1 MYTCSPSGYFDSPMP
16 SALALLDHRVIV
28 GFHGCDQAT
37 ADRVLV
43 TGEPMKPSS
52 NQWDWLGEGIY
63 FWEQNPERA
72 WEFAE
77 EQRNRGK
84 IANPSVIG
92 AFIHLGRCFD
102 LARSESTAAL
112 GGAHAD
118 LLPRLAAIGAPVPVN
133 RPGRGGGDDL
143 LLRELDC
150 AVLNFYLRD
159 ADSTLGR
166 GGRFHQTV
174 RGVFVEGVPAFPGAA
189 IFTKTHTQVAVRDPS
204 VIVGY
209 FRPSRYTALGA

>member
-1 MYTCSPSGYFDSPMP
+1 MP
-16 SALALLDHRVIV
+16 SPLALLDHRVIV

-72 WEFAE
+72 WQFAE
-77 EQRNRGK
+77 EQRARGK
-84 IANPSVIG
+84 ITNPSVIG

-102 LARSESTAAL
+102 LTRSAATGALAGAYGGLRAAADAL
-112 GGAHAD
+112 GNPLPSNRSGA
-118 LLPRLAAIGAPVPVN
+118 GA
-133 RPGRGGGDDL
+133 GDDL
-143 LLRELDC
+143 LLRDLDC
-150 AVLNFYLRD
+150 AVLNFHLRA
-159 ADSTLGR
+159 ADRSEGGGST
-166 GGRFHQTV
+166 FYQTV
-174 RGVFVEGVPAFPGAA
+174 RGVFVEGEPAYPGAS

-209 FRPSRYTALGA
+209 FRPSRYTLLGA

>member
-1 MYTCSPSGYFDSPMP
+1 MP
-16 SALALLDHRVIV
+16 SPLALLDHRVIV

-72 WEFAE
+72 WQFAE
-77 EQRNRGK
+77 EQRACGK

-102 LARSESTAAL
+102 LARTEATAAL
-112 GGAHAD
+112 GGAHAA
-118 LLPRLAAIGAPVPVN
+118 LLREFTAVGAPVPVN
-133 RPGRGGGDDL
+133 RSGGGRGDDL
-143 LLRELDC
+143 LLRDLDC
-150 AVLNFYLRD
+150 AVLNFHLRD
-159 ADSTLGR
+159 IDAAHGH
-166 GGRFHQTV
+166 GAAYYQTV
-174 RGVFVEGVPAFPGAA
+174 RGVFVEGVPAFPGAS
-189 IFTKTHTQVAVRDPS
+189 IFTKAHTQVAVRDPA

-209 FRPSRYTALGA
+209 FRPSRYTAPGA

>member
-1 MYTCSPSGYFDSPMP
+1 MP
-16 SALALLDHRVIV
+16 SPLALLDHRVIV
-28 GFHGCDQAT
+28 GFHGCDQAV

-52 NQWDWLGEGIY
+52 NRWDWLGEGIY

-77 EQRNRGK
+77 EQRERGK
-84 IANPSVIG
+84 IKDPSVIG

-102 LARSESTAAL
+102 LARSECTAAL
-112 GGAHAD
+112 GGAHAA
-118 LLPRLAAIGAPVPVN
+118 LLAELAEVGAPVPVN
-133 RPGRGGGDDL
+133 RPGRGGGGDL

-159 ADSTLGR
+159 ADRTLG
-166 GGRFHQTV
+166 GGAWFHQTV
-174 RGVFVEGVPAFPGAA
+174 RGVFVEGPAAYPGGS
-189 IFTKTHTQVAVRDPS
+189 IFTKTHTQVAVRDPA

-209 FRPSRYTALGA
+209 FRPSRYTPAGG

>member
-1 MYTCSPSGYFDSPMP
+1 MP
-16 SALALLDHRVIV
+16 SQLASLDHRVIV

-72 WEFAE
+72 WQFAE
-77 EQRNRGK
+77 EQRARGK
-84 IANPSVIG
+84 LTNPSVIG

-102 LARSESTAAL
+102 LARSECTAAL
-112 GGAHAD
+112 GGTHAA
-118 LLPRLAAIGAPVPVN
+118 LVFRLERIGAPMPVN
-133 RPGRGGGDDL
+133 RPGHDGGDDL
-143 LLRELDC
+143 LLRDLDC
-150 AVLNFYLRD
+150 AVLNFHLRD
-159 ADSTLGR
+159 IDAAHGHGSTYY
-166 GGRFHQTV
+166 QTV
-174 RGVFVEGVPAFPGAA
+174 RGVFVEGVPAFPGAS
-189 IFTKTHTQVAVRDPS
+189 IFSKTHTQIAVRDPA

-209 FRPSRYTALGA
+209 FRPSRYTSSGA

>member
-1 MYTCSPSGYFDSPMP
+1 MP
-16 SALALLDHRVIV
+16 SPLALLDHRVIV

-52 NQWDWLGEGIY
+52 NQWDWLGEEIY

-72 WEFAE
+72 WQFAE
-77 EQRNRGK
+77 EQRARGK
-84 IANPSVIG
+84 VEKPSVIG

-102 LARSESTAAL
+102 LTRSAATEPLTDAYDGFRASAEAL
-112 GGAHAD
+112 GNP
-118 LLPRLAAIGAPVPVN
+118 LPTN
-133 RPGRGGGDDL
+133 RSGRGVGEDL
-143 LLRELDC
+143 LLRDLDC
-150 AVLNFYLRD
+150 AVLNFHLRYMD
-159 ADSTLGR
+159 RAQGAGASYY
-166 GGRFHQTV
+166 QTV
-174 RGVFVEGVPAFPGAA
+174 RGVFVEGVPAFPGAS

-209 FRPSRYTALGA
+209 FRPSRYTATGA

>member
-1 MYTCSPSGYFDSPMP
+1 VPSP
-16 SALALLDHRVIV
+16 LALLDHRVVV

-52 NQWDWLGEGIY
+52 NRWDWLGEGIY
-63 FWEQNPERA
+63 FWEQDPERA
-72 WEFAE
+72 WLFAE
-77 EQRNRGK
+77 EQRERGK

-102 LARSESTAAL
+102 LTTSAATSALAAAHAAL
-112 GGAHAD
+112 
-118 LLPRLAAIGAPVPVN
+118 LTRLAGVGAPVPMN
-133 RPGRGGGDDL
+133 RGGSGRGGDL
-143 LLRELDC
+143 LLRDLDC
-150 AVLNFYLRD
+150 AVLNFHLREFD
-159 ADSTLGR
+159 KAR
-166 GGRFHQTV
+166 GVGGPYYQTV
-174 RGVFVEGVPAFPGAA
+174 RGVFVEGVPAFPGGS

-209 FRPSRYTALGA
+209 FRPSRYAGTGA

>member
-1 MYTCSPSGYFDSPMP
+1 MP
-16 SALALLDHRVIV
+16 APIALLNHRVIV

-52 NQWDWLGEGIY
+52 NRWDWLGEGIY

-77 EQRNRGK
+77 EQRARGK
-84 IANPSVIG
+84 VANPSVIG

-112 GGAHAD
+112 GGAHAA
-118 LLPRLAAIGAPVPVN
+118 LLAQLATVGAPVPVN
-133 RPGRGGGDDL
+133 HPGRGGGGDL

-150 AVLNFYLRD
+150 AVLNFHLRD
-159 ADSTLGR
+159 IDAARGHGSTYY
-166 GGRFHQTV
+166 QTV
-174 RGVFVEGVPAFPGAA
+174 RGVFVEGVPAFPGAS
-189 IFTKTHTQVAVRDPS
+189 IFTKTHTQVAVRDPA

-209 FRPSRYTALGA
+209 FRPSRYTPPGA

>member
-1 MYTCSPSGYFDSPMP
+1 MSSP
-16 SALALLDHRVIV
+16 LALLDHRVIV
-28 GFHGCDQAT
+28 GFHGCDQET

-43 TGEPMKPSS
+43 TGEPMRPSS
-52 NQWDWLGEGIY
+52 NRWDWLGEGIY

-72 WEFAE
+72 WAFAE
-77 EQRNRGK
+77 EQHGRGK
-84 IANPSVIG
+84 VKRPSVIG

-102 LARSESTAAL
+102 LTRSAAAGAL
-112 GGAHAD
+112 RGAHAA
-118 LLPRLAAIGAPVPVN
+118 LLPELAAIGAPVPVN

-159 ADSTLGR
+159 ADRTLGS
-166 GGRFHQTV
+166 GSKFHQTV
-174 RGVFVEGVPAFPGAA
+174 RGVFIEGVPAFPGAS
-189 IFTKTHTQVAVRDPS
+189 IFTKTHTQVAVRDPA

-209 FRPSRYTALGA
+209 FRPSRYTSFGV

>member
-1 MYTCSPSGYFDSPMP
+1 MDVPSP
-16 SALALLDHRVIV
+16 LALLDHRVVV

-52 NQWDWLGEGIY
+52 NRWDWLGEGIY

-72 WEFAE
+72 WQFAE
-77 EQRNRGK
+77 EQHERGK

-102 LARSESTAAL
+102 LTTSVATSALAAAHAAL
-112 GGAHAD
+112 
-118 LLPRLAAIGAPVPVN
+118 LVRLAGVGAPVPVN
-133 RPGRGGGDDL
+133 RGGAGGGGDL
-143 LLRELDC
+143 LLRDLDC
-150 AVLNFYLRD
+150 AVLNFHLRD
-159 ADSTLGR
+159 LDKAR
-166 GGRFHQTV
+166 GMGGPYYQTV
-174 RGVFVEGVPAFPGAA
+174 RGVFVEGVPAFPGGS
-189 IFTKTHTQVAVRDPS
+189 IFTKTHTQVAVRDPA

-209 FRPSRYTALGA
+209 FRPSRYTAPGA

>member
-1 MYTCSPSGYFDSPMP
+1 MP
-16 SALALLDHRVIV
+16 SPLALLDHRVIV

-72 WEFAE
+72 WAFAQ
-77 EQRNRGK
+77 EQHARGK
-84 IANPSVIG
+84 VKRPSVIG

-102 LARSESTAAL
+102 LTRSAAT
-112 GGAHAD
+112 GALTGAYDD
-118 LLPRLAAIGAPVPVN
+118 LLPRLASIGAPVPVN
-133 RPGRGGGDDL
+133 RAGRGGGDDL

-159 ADSTLGR
+159 ADRTLG
-166 GGRFHQTV
+166 GGDKFYQTV
-174 RGVFVEGVPAFPGAA
+174 RGVFVEGVPAFPGASV
-189 IFTKTHTQVAVRDPS
+189 FTKTHTQVAVRDPA

-209 FRPSRYTALGA
+209 FRPSRYTSSGA